1 MMRPCLLALGIAA
14 LPMLAAAPAALAQA
28 APPAVLAQSGPADA
42 GLASRAPE
50 LRALLGAMGLYDILA
65 IMATEGREA
74 APDIEAD
81 MFPGQGGAA
90 WMAVVAGIYASDKMM
105 ADFEAALPLDRL
117 SADDIAALRAFF
129 ESDLGARIAA
139 GEIAARQAFLD
150 PALEQIATDLA
161 QERAAQNHPRI
172 AQLTTFN
179 VVNDLVERNVSGA
192 LNANFAFYRGLSEG
206 GAFPAPLPEAM
217 MLAEVWGQEPAIR
230 SETTQWLFA
239 YQTLAYEDLSDADLQ
254 AYIELSRSAAGQA
267 INASL
272 FAAFDTVFN
281 AISYALGQAAA
292 GFVAGEDT

>member
-1 MMRPCLLALGIAA
+1 MLRRPLIAFA
-14 LPMLAAAPAALAQA
+14 IATLSLSGHAGFAQS
-28 APPAVLAQSGPADA
+28 APPAMQAQVIAPDDPLGP
-42 GLASRAPE
+42 RAAE
-50 LRALLGAMGLYDILA
+50 LRALLAAMGLYDILA
-65 IMATEGREA
+65 IMAAEGRES
-74 APDIEAD
+74 APYIAAD

-90 WMAVVAGIYASDKMM
+90 WMAVAASIYATDKMT
-105 ADFEAALPLDRL
+105 AAFEAALPLERL
-117 SADDIAALRAFF
+117 SDADIAALRGFF

-161 QERAAQNHPRI
+161 NERAAQNHPRI

-179 VVNDLVERNVSGA
+179 IVNDLVERNVSGA
-192 LNANFAFYRGLSEG
+192 LNANFAFYRGLSDG
-206 GAFPAPLPEAM
+206 GAFATPIPEEM

-230 SETTQWLFA
+230 ADTVQWLLA

-254 AYIELSRSAAGQA
+254 AYIDFSRSAAGQA

-281 AISYALGQAAA
+281 AISHDLGRAAA
-292 GFVAGEDT
+292 GFIAGEDT